1 VSSLMAPRGDA
12 AATLSLRLYVAGN
25 APNSAAALANL
36 AKLFPAPAASGQ
48 PVSIEVVDLLHEPS
62 RGLDDGII
70 VSPTLVRL
78 APHPVRRIVGDL
90 SDHEAVLYALGVPP

>member
-1 VSSLMAPRGDA
+1 VSGSQAPRDA

-36 AKLFPAPAASGQ
+36 AKLFPGSEANGPAVA
-48 PVSIEVVDLLHEPS
+48 IEVVDLLHEPS
-62 RGLDDGII
+62 RGLVDGVV

-78 APHPVRRIVGDL
+78 APAPVRRIVGDL
-90 SDHEAVLYALGVPP
+90 SDHQAVLLALGVPP